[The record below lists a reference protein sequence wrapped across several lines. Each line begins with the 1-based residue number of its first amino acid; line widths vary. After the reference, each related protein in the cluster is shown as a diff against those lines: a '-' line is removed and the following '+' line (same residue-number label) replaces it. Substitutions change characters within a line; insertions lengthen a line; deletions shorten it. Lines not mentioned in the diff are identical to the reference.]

1 MIRKGAVEYDL
12 TKYQPVLRSSIC
24 TGEQTAGFKDRGS
37 GHFIEVQLI
46 QSPKD
51 LKHFLKTYHLRE
63 EDLKKEW

>member
-1 MIRKGAVEYDL
+1 MEYDL

-24 TGEQTAGFKDRGS
+24 TGEQIAGFKDRGS